1 MSKILNRNSSSDRDE
16 RFAGSQQK
24 YGVGM
29 DSIVELDHVQ
39 VARGSNLVLR
49 DLSLRINRGEH
60 LAILGPNGCGKSTL
74 LKTITC
80 ELYPLV
86 RPETRVRIMGRE
98 RWDLTELKRRMGVVA
113 AELPGKQTLSITG
126 FDAVLTGYF
135 SSSILWPNLTV
146 TKRMRERGEEIL
158 MQVNAASLRGTL
170 VGEMSAGQQRRIM
183 IGRAIAGTTSDDGDE
198 RGQMLL
204 LDEPS
209 NALDLAAQQDL
220 REMLRGLAQ
229 RGTAILLITHHIADI
244 LPEIDRIVM
253 MDAGRIVAD
262 GSKDDLLTAPQLGKL
277 FGREIA
283 LIEREGYW
291 NAW

>member
-1 MSKILNRNSSSDRDE
+1 
-16 RFAGSQQK
+16 
-24 YGVGM
+24 M
-29 DSIVELDHVQ
+29 DPIVELDHVH
-39 VARGSNLVLR
+39 VARGNNIVLH
-49 DLSLRINRGEH
+49 DLSLRIGRGEH

-86 RPETRVRIMGRE
+86 RPQTRVRILGRE

-113 AELPGKQTLSITG
+113 ADLPGKQTVSISGFEAILTG
-126 FDAVLTGYF
+126 FF
-135 SSSILWPNLTV
+135 SSSILWPNLSV
-146 TKRMRERGEEIL
+146 TDRMRQRAEEIL
-158 MQVNAASLRGTL
+158 VDVNAANLRDTP
-170 VGEMSAGQQRRIM
+170 VGEMSAGQQRRVM
-183 IGRAIAGTTSDDGDE
+183 IGRAIAGTSSENDE
-198 RGQMLL
+198 GNVQMLL

-220 REMLRGLAQ
+220 REMLRGLAK

-262 GSKDDLLTAPQLGKL
+262 GSKRELLTAQQLGKL

-283 LIEREGYW
+283 LIERDGYW

>member
-1 MSKILNRNSSSDRDE
+1 MKDGALRM
-16 RFAGSQQK
+16 G
-24 YGVGM
+24 
-29 DSIVELDHVQ
+29 SIVELEHVH
-39 VARGSNLVLR
+39 VARGNNIVLH
-49 DLSLRINRGEH
+49 DLSLRIDRGEH

-80 ELYPLV
+80 ELYPVV

-113 AELPGKQTLSITG
+113 AELPGRQTLSITG
-126 FDAVLTGYF
+126 FDAILTGFF
-135 SSSILWPNLTV
+135 SSSTLWPNLAV
-146 TKRMRERGEEIL
+146 TNRMRERAQDIL
-158 MQVNAASLRGTL
+158 AQVNAESLNGTP

-183 IGRAIAGTTSDDGDE
+183 IGRAMAGTSSNDSDGSV
-198 RGQMLL
+198 QMLL

-253 MDAGRIVAD
+253 MNAGRIVAD
-262 GSKDDLLTAPQLGKL
+262 GSKEDLLTADQLGIL
-277 FGREIA
+277 FGREIT
-283 LIEREGYW
+283 LIERDGYW

>member
-1 MSKILNRNSSSDRDE
+1 MDTGE
-16 RFAGSQQK
+16 RER
-24 YGVGM
+24 M
-29 DSIVELDHVQ
+29 DSIVELDHVH
-39 VARGSNLVLR
+39 VARGDRVVLH
-49 DLSLRINRGEH
+49 DLSLRIDRGEH

-86 RPETRVRIMGRE
+86 RPETSVRIMGRE
-98 RWDLTELKRRMGVVA
+98 RWDLTQLKRRMGVVA
-113 AELPGKQTLSITG
+113 AELPGRQTLSITG
-126 FDAVLTGYF
+126 LDAILTGFF
-135 SSSILWPNLTV
+135 SSSTLWPNLKV
-146 TKRMRERGEEIL
+146 TGRMRELAEDILIQVDAEIL
-158 MQVNAASLRGTL
+158 RTTL

-183 IGRAIAGTTSDDGDE
+183 IGRAMAGTLSDEFEGHAK
-198 RGQMLL
+198 MLL

-220 REMLRGLAQ
+220 REMLRELAQ

-253 MDAGRIVAD
+253 MSAGRVLAD
-262 GSKDDLLTAPQLGKL
+262 GRKGELLTAHQLGKL
-277 FGREIA
+277 FDREIT
-283 LIEREGYW
+283 LFERDGYW

>member
-1 MSKILNRNSSSDRDE
+1 M
-16 RFAGSQQK
+16 GS
-24 YGVGM
+24 
-29 DSIVELDHVQ
+29 IAELEHVH
-39 VARGSNLVLR
+39 VARGNRVVLH
-49 DLSLRINRGEH
+49 DLSLRIERGEH

-86 RPETRVRIMGRE
+86 RPESRVRIMGRE

-113 AELPGKQTLSITG
+113 AELPGRQTLSITG
-126 FDAVLTGYF
+126 YDAILTGFF
-135 SSSILWPNLTV
+135 SSSTLWPNLSV
-146 TKRMRERGEEIL
+146 TDGMRERAEQIL
-158 MQVNAASLRGTL
+158 IQVNTESLRGTL

-183 IGRAIAGTTSDDGDE
+183 IGRAMAGTSSDDSDGSV
-198 RGQMLL
+198 QMLL

-229 RGTAILLITHHIADI
+229 RGTAVLLITHHIADI

-253 MDAGRIVAD
+253 MNAGRIVAD
-262 GSKDDLLTAPQLGKL
+262 GTKEDILTAQNLGTL
-277 FGREIA
+277 FGRDIT
-283 LIEREGYW
+283 LTERDGYW

>member
-1 MSKILNRNSSSDRDE
+1 MKWGR
-16 RFAGSQQK
+16 
-24 YGVGM
+24 M
-29 DSIVELDHVQ
+29 DPVVEFDHVY
-39 VARGSNLVLR
+39 VARGNNLVLH
-49 DLSLRINRGEH
+49 DLSLRIDGGEH

-74 LKTITC
+74 MKTITC

-86 RPETRVRIMGRE
+86 RPQTRVRIMGRK

-113 AELPGKQTLSITG
+113 AEPPGTQTLSITG
-126 FDAVLTGYF
+126 LDAILTGFF
-135 SSSILWPNLTV
+135 SSSILWPNLSV
-146 TKRMRERGEEIL
+146 TDRMRERAKEIL
-158 MQVNAASLRGTL
+158 VDINAEKLRDIP

-183 IGRAIAGTTSDDGDE
+183 IGRAIAGTSSEDE
-198 RGQMLL
+198 EKNVQMLL

-220 REMLRGLAQ
+220 REMLRGLAK

-262 GSKDDLLTAPQLGKL
+262 GSKRELLTAQQLSNL
-277 FGREIA
+277 FGREIS
-283 LIEREGYW
+283 LIERDGYW

>member
-1 MSKILNRNSSSDRDE
+1 
-16 RFAGSQQK
+16 
-24 YGVGM
+24 M
-29 DSIVELDHVQ
+29 DSIVELEHVH
-39 VARGSNLVLR
+39 VARGNNIVLH
-49 DLSLRINRGEH
+49 DLSLRIDSGEH

-86 RPETRVRIMGRE
+86 RPETSVRIMGRE
-98 RWDLTELKRRMGVVA
+98 RWDLTQLKRRMGVVA
-113 AELPGKQTLSITG
+113 AELPGRQTLSVTGLDAILTG
-126 FDAVLTGYF
+126 FF
-135 SSSILWPNLTV
+135 SSSTIWPNLVV
-146 TKRMRERGEEIL
+146 TRKMRDRAEEIL
-158 MQVNAASLRGTL
+158 ELVNAESLRSTL

-183 IGRAIAGTTSDDGDE
+183 IGRAMAGTSSDVEEGSV
-198 RGQMLL
+198 QMLL

-220 REMLRGLAQ
+220 REMLRELAR
-229 RGTAILLITHHIADI
+229 RGTAIVLITHHIADI

-253 MDAGRIVAD
+253 MNSGRIVAD
-262 GSKDDLLTAPQLGKL
+262 GSKGELLTEHQLHQL

-283 LIEREGYW
+283 LVERDGYW

>member
-1 MSKILNRNSSSDRDE
+1 
-16 RFAGSQQK
+16 
-24 YGVGM
+24 M
-29 DSIVELDHVQ
+29 DPIVELDHVH
-39 VARGSNLVLR
+39 VARGNNIVLH
-49 DLSLRINRGEH
+49 DLSLRIGRGEH
-60 LAILGPNGCGKSTL
+60 LVILGPNGCGKSTL

-86 RPETRVRIMGRE
+86 RPQTRVRILGRE

-113 AELPGKQTLSITG
+113 ADLPGKQTVSISGFEAILTG
-126 FDAVLTGYF
+126 FF
-135 SSSILWPNLTV
+135 SSSILWPNLSV
-146 TKRMRERGEEIL
+146 TDRMRQRAEEIL
-158 MQVNAASLRGTL
+158 VDVNAANLRDTP
-170 VGEMSAGQQRRIM
+170 VGEMSAGQQRRVM
-183 IGRAIAGTTSDDGDE
+183 IGRAIAGTSSENDE
-198 RGQMLL
+198 GNVQMLL

-220 REMLRGLAQ
+220 REMLRGLAK

-262 GSKDDLLTAPQLGKL
+262 GSKRELLTAQQLGNL
-277 FGREIA
+277 FGCDIA
-283 LIEREGYW
+283 LIERGGYW